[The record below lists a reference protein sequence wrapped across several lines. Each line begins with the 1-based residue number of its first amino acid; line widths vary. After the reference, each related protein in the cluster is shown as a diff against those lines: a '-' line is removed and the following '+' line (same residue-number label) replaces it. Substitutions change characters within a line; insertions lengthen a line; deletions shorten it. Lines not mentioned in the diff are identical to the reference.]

1 MMKISS
7 LPSLTKPAGF
17 GYRIFQVRFP
27 FSQKQFADELG
38 ICENTLAQYEREEKP
53 PNVEFLSRLY
63 EVYKIH
69 PSWLLTG
76 ESAEVSNY

>member
-1 MMKISS
+1 MIKSSS
-7 LPSLTKPAGF
+7 LPSLTKPVGF
-17 GYRIFQVRFP
+17 GSRISQVRFP
-27 FSQKQFADELG
+27 FSQKQLADELG
-38 ICENTLAQYEREEKP
+38 ICENTLAQYEREEKL

-76 ESAEVSNY
+76 EAAAR